1 MGPHSVLRDR
11 DLPPFLDTCAFVG
24 FRERMALLLLCCAA
38 IMPVFAGRKTHN
50 SLECLA
56 ERSIGLVANGLRN
69 INQLLIVAVTTGRPS
84 ASATPLRIRV
94 AVGHGH
100 QNHRAKC
107 APGLGGWFLKSGEGA
122 NT

>member
-1 MGPHSVLRDR
+1 MDPNPVLRDR
-11 DLPPFLDTCAFVG
+11 DLPPFVDTSAYVG

-69 INQLLIVAVTTGRPS
+69 INRLLIVA
-84 ASATPLRIRV
+84 L
-94 AVGHGH
+94 
-100 QNHRAKC
+100 
-107 APGLGGWFLKSGEGA
+107 
-122 NT
+122 